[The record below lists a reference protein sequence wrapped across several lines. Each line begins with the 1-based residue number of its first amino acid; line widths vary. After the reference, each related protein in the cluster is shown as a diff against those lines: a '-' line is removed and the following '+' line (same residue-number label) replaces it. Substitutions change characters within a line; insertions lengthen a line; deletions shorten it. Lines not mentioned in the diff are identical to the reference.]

1 MVQVQAPT
9 LPLPIFCLVVDE
21 SQNRTHARSREG
33 GGEGGVD
40 LNSKSKIGSR
50 PRALLVLG
58 PRGTRYSAVS
68 DPSFALEID
77 NKDEEEEEEEGK
89 KEEKEKE
96 TIKRIIERARGP
108 ALSTF
113 SVQSGELARK
123 FSLAPALT
131 RRGGEREY
139 CYRHII
145 AYSQKII
152 N

>member
-1 MVQVQAPT
+1 M
-9 LPLPIFCLVVDE
+9 VDE
-21 SQNRTHARSREG
+21 NQNRTHARSREG

-40 LNSKSKIGSR
+40 LNSKIQNWKST
-50 PRALLVLG
+50 PRAAC
-58 PRGTRYSAVS
+58 PRSSGYSAAS
-68 DPSFALEID
+68 NPPFALEID
-77 NKDEEEEEEEGK
+77 NKDEEEEEEGK
-89 KEEKEKE
+89 KEEKE

-139 CYRHII
+139 GYRHILR
-145 AYSQKII
+145 K
-152 N
+152 

>member
-1 MVQVQAPT
+1 M
-9 LPLPIFCLVVDE
+9 VDE
-21 SQNRTHARSREG
+21 NQNRTHARSREG

-40 LNSKSKIGSR
+40 LNSKIQNRKST
-50 PRALLVLG
+50 PRAAC
-58 PRGTRYSAVS
+58 PRSSGYSAAS
-68 DPSFALEID
+68 NPPFALEID
-77 NKDEEEEEEEGK
+77 NKDEEEEEEGK

-139 CYRHII
+139 GYRHIHR
-145 AYSQKII
+145 K
-152 N
+152 

>member
-1 MVQVQAPT
+1 M
-9 LPLPIFCLVVDE
+9 VDE
-21 SQNRTHARSREG
+21 NQNRTHARSREG

-68 DPSFALEID
+68 DPSFAFEID

-89 KEEKEKE
+89 KEEKE

-139 CYRHII
+139 GYRHILR
-145 AYSQKII
+145 K
-152 N
+152 

>member
-1 MVQVQAPT
+1 M
-9 LPLPIFCLVVDE
+9 VDE
-21 SQNRTHARSREG
+21 NQNRTHARSREG

-40 LNSKSKIGSR
+40 LNSKIQNWKST
-50 PRALLVLG
+50 PRAAC
-58 PRGTRYSAVS
+58 PRSSGYSAAS
-68 DPSFALEID
+68 NPPFALEID

-139 CYRHII
+139 GYRHILR
-145 AYSQKII
+145 K
-152 N
+152 

>member
-1 MVQVQAPT
+1 MST
-9 LPLPIFCLVVDE
+9 
-21 SQNRTHARSREG
+21 
-33 GGEGGVD
+33 
-40 LNSKSKIGSR
+40 
-50 PRALLVLG
+50 PRATCLRSSG
-58 PRGTRYSAVS
+58 YSAAS
-68 DPSFALEID
+68 NPPFALEID

-89 KEEKEKE
+89 KEEKE

-139 CYRHII
+139 GYRHILR
-145 AYSQKII
+145 K
-152 N
+152 

>member
-1 MVQVQAPT
+1 M
-9 LPLPIFCLVVDE
+9 VDE
-21 SQNRTHARSREG
+21 SQNRTDARSREG

-40 LNSKSKIGSR
+40 LNSKIQNRKST
-50 PRALLVLG
+50 PRAAC
-58 PRGTRYSAVS
+58 PRSSGYSAAS
-68 DPSFALEID
+68 NPPFALEID
-77 NKDEEEEEEEGK
+77 NKDEEEEEEGK
-89 KEEKEKE
+89 KEEKE

-139 CYRHII
+139 GYRHILR
-145 AYSQKII
+145 K
-152 N
+152 

>member
-1 MVQVQAPT
+1 M
-9 LPLPIFCLVVDE
+9 VDE
-21 SQNRTHARSREG
+21 NQNRTHARSREG

-77 NKDEEEEEEEGK
+77 NKDEEEEEEEEGK

-139 CYRHII
+139 GYRYRHILR
-145 AYSQKII
+145 K
-152 N
+152 

>member
-1 MVQVQAPT
+1 M
-9 LPLPIFCLVVDE
+9 VDE

-40 LNSKSKIGSR
+40 LNSKIQNWKST
-50 PRALLVLG
+50 PRAAC
-58 PRGTRYSAVS
+58 PRSSGYSAAS
-68 DPSFALEID
+68 NPPFALEID
-77 NKDEEEEEEEGK
+77 NKDEEEEEEEG
-89 KEEKEKE
+89 EKEGKVA
-96 TIKRIIERARGP
+96 IKRIIERARGP

-139 CYRHII
+139 GYRHILR
-145 AYSQKII
+145 K
-152 N
+152 